1 MAIVGG
7 VRDRSS
13 ERQRQ
18 EHAGLQAKG
27 AWSMSETAA
36 PPAGVGKVRKDLDR
50 AVIRFAG
57 DSGDGM
63 QLTGEQFTTESAW
76 AGNDIATLPNFPAE
90 IRAPAGT
97 LFGVSSFQLQFG
109 SQRVYTPGDR
119 LDCLVAMN
127 PAALK
132 VHLRDLKTG
141 GLLIV
146 NTSAFDKRN
155 LDKAGYAS
163 NPLDDPTLAE
173 RYRLHKVDMTGL
185 THKAI
190 QDLALNTKEK
200 DRTKNFFA
208 LGLVS
213 WIYTRPLEPTL
224 DWIGKRFA
232 KNQAFAEANTRVL
245 KAGHAFGE
253 TAEIFAEHYT
263 VEPAEMAPGLYRA
276 MTGNRALAWGL
287 LAAAERSKVP
297 VVYGAYPITPA
308 SSVLEELAMHKR
320 FRLRTIQAE
329 DEIAAVTAAIG
340 ASFGGAIGVTGSSGP
355 GIALKGEGIG
365 LAVTAELP
373 LVVLNIQ
380 RAGPSTGMPTKTE
393 QADLMQALYGRNSES
408 PVVVLAPATPGDCF
422 YLAYEAV
429 RIAAKYMVPVI
440 VLSDGFLA
448 NGSEP
453 WLIPDPSTLP
463 PIEINYRTERE
474 GFFPYLRDP
483 ATLARPW
490 VRPGTP
496 GLEHRIGGIEKQDVT
511 GNISYDP
518 ENHDHMVR
526 TRAEKVRRV
535 AQEIPPT
542 SINGPATGDLLVV
555 GWGGT
560 YGAITAAVEQA
571 QAEGKS
577 VASIHLRHLN
587 PLPPDLGHI
596 LREYR
601 KVLVPEINSGQLVR
615 VIRAEYLVDAVGFN
629 RVRGLPLASD
639 EIHEAINQLLGGRA

>member
-1 MAIVGG
+1 
-7 VRDRSS
+7 
-13 ERQRQ
+13 
-18 EHAGLQAKG
+18 
-27 AWSMSETAA
+27 MSETAT
-36 PPAGVGKVRKDLDR
+36 PVKGAGKGRKELDR

-76 AGNDIATLPNFPAE
+76 AGNDLATLPNFPAE

-132 VHLRDLKTG
+132 VHLADLKPG

-146 NTSAFDKRN
+146 NTAAFEKRN
-155 LDKAGYAS
+155 LDKAGYPE
-163 NPLDDPTLAE
+163 NPLDAPALAE
-173 RYRLHKVDMTGL
+173 RYRLHKVDMTAL
-185 THKAI
+185 TIQAI
-190 QDLALNTKEK
+190 ADLKLDTKEK

-224 DWIGKRFA
+224 DWITKKFA
-232 KNQAFAEANTRVL
+232 KMPAIAEANTRVL

-253 TAEIFAEHYT
+253 TAEFFEESYT
-263 VEPAEMAPGLYRA
+263 IEPAEMTPGLYRA

-287 LAAAERSKVP
+287 LAAAERCKIP

-308 SSVLEELAMHKR
+308 SSVLEELALHKR
-320 FRLRTIQAE
+320 FRIRTIQAE
-329 DEIAAVTAAIG
+329 DEIAAVTSAIG
-340 ASFGGAIGVTGSSGP
+340 AAFAGAIGVTCSSGP

-373 LVVLNIQ
+373 LVIFNIQ

-393 QADLMQALYGRNSES
+393 QADLMQALYGRNSEA
-408 PVVVLAPATPGDCF
+408 PIVVLAPATPGDCF
-422 YLAYEAV
+422 YIAYEAV
-429 RIAAKYMVPVI
+429 RIAIKYMVPVM

-453 WLIPDPSTLP
+453 WLIPDPTTLP
-463 PIEINYRTERE
+463 PIEVHFRSEKE

-535 AQEIPPT
+535 GQEIPPT
-542 SINGPATGDLLVV
+542 SINGPATGDVLVV

-560 YGAITAAVEQA
+560 YGSITAAVERA
-571 QAEGKS
+571 QAEGRS

-601 KVLVPEINSGQLVR
+601 RVLVPEINSGQLVR
-615 VIRAEYLVDAVGFN
+615 VLRAEYLVDAVGFN
-629 RVRGLPLASD
+629 RVRGLPLASE
-639 EIHEAINQLLGGRA
+639 EIYDAIIQLGSQK

>member
-1 MAIVGG
+1 M
-7 VRDRSS
+7 S
-13 ERQRQ
+13 EP
-18 EHAGLQAKG
+18 AAPAKG
-27 AWSMSETAA
+27 KSLKE
-36 PPAGVGKVRKDLDR
+36 VVR
-50 AVIRFAG
+50 AVVRSAG
-57 DSGDGM
+57 DPGDGS
-63 QLTGEQFTTESAW
+63 QLPGEQFTTEPAG
-76 AGNDIATLPNFPAE
+76 AGNDIATLPNSPAE

-132 VHLRDLKTG
+132 VHLRDLKPG

-146 NTSAFDKRN
+146 NTAAFDKRN
-155 LDKAGYAS
+155 LDKAGYAAD
-163 NPLDDPTLAE
+163 PLDDPALGE

-190 QDLALNTKEK
+190 QDLDLNTKEK

-224 DWIGKRFA
+224 DWIGKKFA
-232 KNQAFAEANTRVL
+232 KNPAFAEANTRVL

-253 TAEIFAEHYT
+253 TAEIFSEHYT
-263 VEPAEMAPGLYRA
+263 IEPAEMAPGLYRA

-297 VVYGAYPITPA
+297 IVYGAYPITPA
-308 SSVLEELAMHKR
+308 SSILEELAMHKR
-320 FRLRTIQAE
+320 FRVRTIQAE

-340 ASFGGAIGVTGSSGP
+340 AAFGGAIGVTGSSGP

-373 LVVLNIQ
+373 LVIFNIQ

-422 YLAYEAV
+422 YVAYEAV
-429 RIAAKYMVPVI
+429 RIATKYMVPVI

-453 WLIPDPSTLP
+453 WLIPDPTTLP
-463 PIEINYRTERE
+463 PIDIQFRTETE
-474 GFFPYLRDP
+474 GFFPYLPDP
-483 ATLARPW
+483 ATLSRPW

-496 GLEHRIGGIEKQDVT
+496 GLEHRIGGIEKQAAPP
-511 GNISYDP
+511 NHSSDP
-518 ENHDHMVR
+518 E
-526 TRAEKVRRV
+526 RA
-535 AQEIPPT
+535 
-542 SINGPATGDLLVV
+542 
-555 GWGGT
+555 
-560 YGAITAAVEQA
+560 
-571 QAEGKS
+571 
-577 VASIHLRHLN
+577 RHHAL
-587 PLPPDLGHI
+587 
-596 LREYR
+596 
-601 KVLVPEINSGQLVR
+601 
-615 VIRAEYLVDAVGFN
+615 
-629 RVRGLPLASD
+629 
-639 EIHEAINQLLGGRA
+639 

>member
-1 MAIVGG
+1 
-7 VRDRSS
+7 
-13 ERQRQ
+13 
-18 EHAGLQAKG
+18 
-27 AWSMSETAA
+27 MSETAT
-36 PPAGVGKVRKDLDR
+36 PATSVSKSLKELDR

-132 VHLRDLKTG
+132 VHLGDLKTG

-146 NTSAFDKRN
+146 NTAAFDKRN
-155 LDKAGYAS
+155 LDKAGYAA
-163 NPLDDPTLAE
+163 NPLDDPALGE

-190 QDLALNTKEK
+190 QDLDLNTKEK

-224 DWIGKRFA
+224 DWIGKKFA
-232 KNQAFAEANTRVL
+232 KSPQFAEANTRVL

-253 TAEIFAEHYT
+253 TAEFFEESYGIA
-263 VEPAEMAPGLYRA
+263 PAEMAPGLYRA

-297 VVYGAYPITPA
+297 IVYGAYPITPA
-308 SSVLEELAMHKR
+308 SGVLEELAMHKR
-320 FRLRTIQAE
+320 FRIRTIQAE

-340 ASFGGAIGVTGSSGP
+340 AAFGGAIGVTCSSGP

-373 LVVLNIQ
+373 LVILNIQ

-422 YLAYEAV
+422 YIAYEAV

-453 WLIPDPSTLP
+453 WLIPDPTTLP
-463 PIEINYRTERE
+463 PLDVQFRTEKE

-483 ATLARPW
+483 ATLSRPW

-542 SINGPATGDLLVV
+542 SINGPATVHVLVV
-555 GWGGT
+555 GRGGT
-560 YGAITAAVEQA
+560 YGAITAAVDRA
-571 QAEGKS
+571 QGEGKS

-601 KVLVPEINSGQLVR
+601 KVLVPEINSAQLVR
-615 VIRAEYLVDAVGFN
+615 VLRAEYLVDAVGFN
-629 RVRGLPLASD
+629 RVRGLPLASE
-639 EIHEAINQLLGGRA
+639 EILEAITQLVEGHV

>member
-1 MAIVGG
+1 
-7 VRDRSS
+7 
-13 ERQRQ
+13 
-18 EHAGLQAKG
+18 
-27 AWSMSETAA
+27 MSETAA
-36 PPAGVGKVRKDLDR
+36 PTKVGKPRRELNR

-76 AGNDIATLPNFPAE
+76 AGNDVATLPNFPAE

-132 VHLRDLKTG
+132 VHLRDLKPG

-146 NTSAFDKRN
+146 NTAAFDKRN
-155 LDKAGYAS
+155 LDKAGYPA
-163 NPLDDPTLAE
+163 NPLEDPILAE
-173 RYRLHKVDMTGL
+173 RYRLHMVDMTGL
-185 THKAI
+185 THQAVS
-190 QDLALNTKEK
+190 DLPLNTKEK

-224 DWIGKRFA
+224 DWINKKFA
-232 KNQAFAEANTRVL
+232 KNKDIAEANTRVL

-253 TAEIFAEHYT
+253 TAEIFEEHYA
-263 VEPAEMAPGLYRA
+263 VERADMPAGHYRRMMGYQA
-276 MTGNRALAWGL
+276 IAWGL
-287 LAAAERSKVP
+287 LAAAERSKLP
-297 VVYGAYPITPA
+297 LVYGAYPITPA
-308 SSVLEELAMHKR
+308 SSILEELALHKR
-320 FRLRTIQAE
+320 FRVRTIQAE

-340 ASFGGAIGVTGSSGP
+340 AAFGGAIGVTGSSGP

-373 LVVLNIQ
+373 LVIFNIQ

-422 YLAYEAV
+422 YVAYEAV

-440 VLSDGFLA
+440 VLADGFLA
-448 NGSEP
+448 TGSEP
-453 WLIPDPSTLP
+453 WLIPDVTSLP
-463 PIEINYRTERE
+463 PIDVEFRTEKE

-518 ENHDHMVR
+518 DNHDHMVR

-560 YGAITAAVEQA
+560 YGSIAAAVERA
-571 QAEGKS
+571 QGEGKS

-587 PLPPDLGHI
+587 PLPPDLGHL

-615 VIRAEYLVDAVGFN
+615 VLRAEYLVDAVGFN
-629 RVRGLPLASD
+629 RVRGLPLATD
-639 EIHEAINQLLGGRA
+639 EILEAITQLLGSPA

>member
-1 MAIVGG
+1 
-7 VRDRSS
+7 
-13 ERQRQ
+13 
-18 EHAGLQAKG
+18 
-27 AWSMSETAA
+27 MSETVA
-36 PPAGVGKVRKDLDR
+36 PAQGVAKEVKELDR

-63 QLTGEQFTTESAW
+63 QLTGEQFTTESAV

-132 VHLRDLKTG
+132 VHLRDLKPG

-146 NTSAFDKRN
+146 NASAYDKRN
-155 LDKAGYAS
+155 LDKAGYPS
-163 NPLDDPTLAE
+163 NPLDDPALGE
-173 RYRLHKVDMTGL
+173 RHRLHKVDMSAL
-185 THKAI
+185 THEAI
-190 QDLALNTKEK
+190 KDLPLDTKEK

-224 DWIGKRFA
+224 DWITKKFA
-232 KNQAFAEANTRVL
+232 KNGAFLEANTRVL

-253 TAEIFAEHYT
+253 TAEIFSEHYT
-263 VEPAEMAPGLYRA
+263 VEAADMPPGLYRA

-297 VVYGAYPITPA
+297 IVYGAYPITPA
-308 SSVLEELAMHKR
+308 SSMLEELAVHKR
-320 FRLRTIQAE
+320 FRIRTIQAE
-329 DEIAAVTAAIG
+329 DEIAAATAAIG

-355 GIALKGEGIG
+355 GIALKSEAIG

-373 LVVLNIQ
+373 LVVFDIQ
-380 RAGPSTGMPTKTE
+380 RGGPSTGLPTKTE

-422 YLAYEAV
+422 YIAYEAV

-453 WLIPDPSTLP
+453 WPIPDVNTLP
-463 PIEINYRTERE
+463 PIDIQFRTEKE

-535 AQEIPPT
+535 AQEVPPT

-560 YGAITAAVEQA
+560 YGAITAAVERA
-571 QAEGKS
+571 QLDGKS
-577 VASIHLRHLN
+577 VASIHLRYMN

-601 KVLVPEINSGQLVR
+601 KILVPEINSGQLVR
-615 VIRAEYLVDAVGFN
+615 VLRAEYLVDAVGFN

-639 EIHEAINQLLGGRA
+639 EIYDAITQLLGGTS

>member
-1 MAIVGG
+1 
-7 VRDRSS
+7 
-13 ERQRQ
+13 
-18 EHAGLQAKG
+18 
-27 AWSMSETAA
+27 MSETATPVKGA
-36 PPAGVGKVRKDLDR
+36 GKVRKDLDR

-76 AGNDIATLPNFPAE
+76 AGNDLATLPNFPAE

-132 VHLRDLKTG
+132 VHLNDLKPG

-146 NTSAFDKRN
+146 NTAAFEKRN

-163 NPLDDPTLAE
+163 NPLDDAALSE
-173 RYRLHKVDMTGL
+173 RYRLHKVDMSGL
-185 THKAI
+185 THQAI
-190 QDLALNTKEK
+190 ADLKLDTKEK

-224 DWIGKRFA
+224 DWITKKFA
-232 KNQAFAEANTRVL
+232 KNAAIAEANTRVL

-253 TAEIFAEHYT
+253 TAEFFEESYQ
-263 VEPAEMAPGLYRA
+263 VEAAEMTPGLYRA

-287 LAAAERSKVP
+287 LAASQRSSLP
-297 VVYGAYPITPA
+297 IVYGAYPITPA

-320 FRLRTIQAE
+320 FRVRTIQAE
-329 DEIAAVTAAIG
+329 DEIAAATAAIG
-340 ASFGGAIGVTGSSGP
+340 ASFGGAIGVTCSSGP
-355 GIALKGEGIG
+355 GIALKGEAIG

-373 LVVLNIQ
+373 LVILNIQ

-408 PVVVLAPATPGDCF
+408 PIVVLAPATPGDCF
-422 YLAYEAV
+422 YVAYEAV
-429 RIAAKYMVPVI
+429 RIAVKYMVPVM

-453 WLIPDPSTLP
+453 WLIPDAATLP
-463 PIEINYRTERE
+463 PIDVHFRTETE

-490 VRPGTP
+490 VQPGTP

-535 AQEIPPT
+535 GQEVPPT

-560 YGAITAAVEQA
+560 YGSITAAVDRA
-571 QAEGKS
+571 QAAGKS
-577 VASIHLRHLN
+577 VASVHLRHLN

-615 VIRAEYLVDAVGFN
+615 VLRAEYLVDAVGFN
-629 RVRGLPLASD
+629 RVRGLPLASED
-639 EIHEAINQLLGGRA
+639 ILDAINQLTGSQT

>member
-1 MAIVGG
+1 
-7 VRDRSS
+7 
-13 ERQRQ
+13 
-18 EHAGLQAKG
+18 
-27 AWSMSETAA
+27 MSETAT
-36 PPAGVGKVRKDLDR
+36 PVKGAGKARKELDR

-76 AGNDIATLPNFPAE
+76 AGNDLATLPNFPAE

-132 VHLRDLKTG
+132 VHLSDLKPG

-146 NTSAFDKRN
+146 NSAAYEKRN

-163 NPLDDPTLAE
+163 NPLDDPALAE
-173 RYRLHKVDMTGL
+173 RYRLHKVDMSGL

-190 QDLALNTKEK
+190 ADLKLDTKEK

-224 DWIGKRFA
+224 DWITKRFA
-232 KNQAFAEANTRVL
+232 KNQAIAEANTRVL

-253 TAEIFAEHYT
+253 TAEFFEESYR

-287 LAAAERSKVP
+287 LAAAQRSTLP
-297 VVYGAYPITPA
+297 IVYGAYPITPA

-320 FRLRTIQAE
+320 FRVRTIQAE
-329 DEIAAVTAAIG
+329 DEIAAATAAIG
-340 ASFGGAIGVTGSSGP
+340 AAFGGAIGVTCSSGP
-355 GIALKGEGIG
+355 GIALKGEAIG

-373 LVVLNIQ
+373 LVILNIQ

-408 PVVVLAPATPGDCF
+408 PIVVLAPATPGDCF
-422 YLAYEAV
+422 YIAYEAV
-429 RIAAKYMVPVI
+429 RIAVKYMVPVM

-453 WLIPDPSTLP
+453 WLIPDPATLP
-463 PIEINYRTERE
+463 PLDVHFRTETE

-490 VRPGTP
+490 VQPGTP

-560 YGAITAAVEQA
+560 YGSITAAVERA
-571 QAEGKS
+571 QAAGKS

-615 VIRAEYLVDAVGFN
+615 VLRAEYLVDAVGFN
-629 RVRGLPLASD
+629 RVRGLPLASE
-639 EIHEAINQLLGGRA
+639 EIQEAINQLTGSQK

>member
-1 MAIVGG
+1 
-7 VRDRSS
+7 
-13 ERQRQ
+13 
-18 EHAGLQAKG
+18 
-27 AWSMSETAA
+27 MSETAT
-36 PPAGVGKVRKDLDR
+36 PVTGGRKSRKELDR

-76 AGNDIATLPNFPAE
+76 AGNDLATLPNFPAE

-132 VHLRDLKTG
+132 VHLGDLKPG

-146 NTSAFDKRN
+146 NAAAYEKRN
-155 LDKAGYAS
+155 LDKAGYAQ
-163 NPLDDPTLAE
+163 NPLDDPALAE
-173 RYRLHKVDMTGL
+173 RYRLHKVDMSGL
-185 THKAI
+185 THEAI
-190 QDLALNTKEK
+190 KDLPLNTKEK

-224 DWIGKRFA
+224 DWIGKKFA
-232 KNQAFAEANTRVL
+232 KNPQFAEANTRVL

-253 TAEIFAEHYT
+253 TAEFFEESYGIA
-263 VEPAEMAPGLYRA
+263 PAEMAPGLYRA

-287 LAAAERSKVP
+287 LAAAQRSQQP
-297 VVYGAYPITPA
+297 IVYGAYPITPA

-320 FRLRTIQAE
+320 FRIRTIQAE
-329 DEIAAVTAAIG
+329 DEIAAATAAIG
-340 ASFGGAIGVTGSSGP
+340 ASFGGAIGVTCSSGP
-355 GIALKGEGIG
+355 GIALKGEAIG
-365 LAVTAELP
+365 LAITAELP
-373 LVVLNIQ
+373 LVILNIQ

-408 PVVVLAPATPGDCF
+408 PLVVLAPATPGDCF
-422 YLAYEAV
+422 YVAYEAV
-429 RIAAKYMVPVI
+429 RIAVKYMVPVM

-453 WLIPDPSTLP
+453 WLIPDPATLP
-463 PIEINYRTERE
+463 PIDIAFRSEKE

-496 GLEHRIGGIEKQDVT
+496 GLEHRIGGLEKQDVT

-518 ENHDHMVR
+518 DNHDHMVR

-542 SINGPATGDLLVV
+542 SINGPATGDVLVV

-560 YGAITAAVEQA
+560 YGAITAAVERA
-571 QAEGKS
+571 QAEGRS

-587 PLPPDLGHI
+587 PLPPDLGHL

-615 VIRAEYLVDAVGFN
+615 VLRAEYLVDAVGFN
-629 RVRGLPLASD
+629 RVRGLPLASED
-639 EIHEAINQLLGGRA
+639 IHDAIIQLGSQK

>member
-1 MAIVGG
+1 MA
-7 VRDRSS
+7 
-13 ERQRQ
+13 
-18 EHAGLQAKG
+18 K
-27 AWSMSETAA
+27 TAA
-36 PPAGVGKVRKDLDR
+36 PVTGVAKPRRELER
-50 AVIRFAG
+50 AVVRFAG

-76 AGNDIATLPNFPAE
+76 AGNDVATLPNFPAE

-132 VHLRDLKTG
+132 VHLADLKPG

-146 NTSAFDKRN
+146 NTAAFDKRN
-155 LDKAGYAS
+155 LDKAGYAA
-163 NPLDDPTLAE
+163 NPLEEPHLGE
-173 RYRLHKVDMTGL
+173 RYRLHQIDMTRL
-185 THKAI
+185 TLEALK
-190 QDLALNTKEK
+190 DLPLNAKEK

-208 LGLVS
+208 LGVVS
-213 WIYTRPLEPTL
+213 WIFTRPLEPTL
-224 DWIGKRFA
+224 DWIKRRFS
-232 KNQAFAEANTRVL
+232 KNTDIAEANTRAL

-253 TAEIFAEHYT
+253 TAEIFSEHYT
-263 VEPAEMAPGLYRA
+263 VDAAEMAPGLYRA

-287 LAAAERSKVP
+287 LAAAERSKIP

-308 SSVLEELAMHKR
+308 SSVLEELAAHKR
-320 FRLRTIQAE
+320 FRIRTIQAE

-355 GIALKGEGIG
+355 GIALKGEAIG
-365 LAVTAELP
+365 LAVMAELP
-373 LVVLNIQ
+373 LVILNIQ
-380 RAGPSTGMPTKTE
+380 RGGPSTGLPTKTE
-393 QADLMQALYGRNSES
+393 QADLMQALYGRNSEC

-422 YLAYEAV
+422 FVSYEAV
-429 RIAAKYMVPVI
+429 RIAVKYMVPVL

-448 NGSEP
+448 SGSEP
-453 WLIPDPSTLP
+453 WLIPDPATLP
-463 PIEINYRTERE
+463 PIDVEFRTERE
-474 GFFPYLRDP
+474 SFFPYLRDP

-511 GNISYDP
+511 GNISYEP

-526 TRAEKVRRV
+526 MRAEKVRRV

-542 SINGPATGDLLVV
+542 TINGPATGDLLVV
-555 GWGGT
+555 GWGST
-560 YGAITAAVEQA
+560 YGSITAAVERA
-571 QAEGKS
+571 QAEGKA
-577 VASIHLRHLN
+577 VASVHIRHMN

-615 VIRAEYLVDAVGFN
+615 VLRAEYLVDAVGFN
-629 RVRGLPLASD
+629 RVRGLPLMTD
-639 EIHEAINQLLGGRA
+639 EIHDAITQLLGERT

>member
-1 MAIVGG
+1 
-7 VRDRSS
+7 
-13 ERQRQ
+13 
-18 EHAGLQAKG
+18 
-27 AWSMSETAA
+27 MSETAT
-36 PPAGVGKVRKDLDR
+36 PVKVAGKARKELDR

-76 AGNDIATLPNFPAE
+76 AGNDLATLPNFPAE

-132 VHLRDLKTG
+132 VHLSDLKPG

-146 NTSAFDKRN
+146 NTAAFEKRN

-163 NPLDDPTLAE
+163 NPLEDAALAE
-173 RYRLHKVDMTGL
+173 RYRLHRVDMSGL

-190 QDLALNTKEK
+190 ADLKLDTKEK

-224 DWIGKRFA
+224 DWINKKFA
-232 KNQAFAEANTRVL
+232 KSPAIAEANTRVL

-253 TAEIFAEHYT
+253 TAEFFEESYR

-287 LAAAERSKVP
+287 LAASQRSTLP
-297 VVYGAYPITPA
+297 IVYGAYPITPA

-320 FRLRTIQAE
+320 FRVRTIQAE
-329 DEIAAVTAAIG
+329 DEIAAATAAIG
-340 ASFGGAIGVTGSSGP
+340 ASFGGAIGVTCSSGP
-355 GIALKGEGIG
+355 GIALKGEAIG

-373 LVVLNIQ
+373 LVILNIQ

-408 PVVVLAPATPGDCF
+408 PIVVLAPATPGDCF
-422 YLAYEAV
+422 YIAYEAV
-429 RIAAKYMVPVI
+429 RIAVKYMVPVM

-453 WLIPDPSTLP
+453 WLIPDPTTLP
-463 PIEINYRTERE
+463 PIDVQFRTETE

-490 VRPGTP
+490 VQPGTP
-496 GLEHRIGGIEKQDVT
+496 GLEHRIGGLEKQDVT

-535 AQEIPPT
+535 GQEIPPT

-560 YGAITAAVEQA
+560 YGSITAAVERA
-571 QAEGKS
+571 QAAGTS

-615 VIRAEYLVDAVGFN
+615 VLRAEYLVDAVGFN
-629 RVRGLPLASD
+629 RVRGLPLASED
-639 EIHEAINQLLGGRA
+639 ILDAINQLSGSQK

>member
-1 MAIVGG
+1 
-7 VRDRSS
+7 
-13 ERQRQ
+13 
-18 EHAGLQAKG
+18 
-27 AWSMSETAA
+27 MSETVA
-36 PPAGVGKVRKDLDR
+36 PARGVAKDLKELDR

-63 QLTGEQFTTESAW
+63 QLTGEQFTTESAV

-132 VHLRDLKTG
+132 VHLRDLKPG

-146 NTSAFDKRN
+146 NTSAYDKRN
-155 LDKAGYAS
+155 LDKAGYPS
-163 NPLDDPTLAE
+163 NPLDDAALAE
-173 RYRLHKVDMTGL
+173 RYRLHKVDMSAL
-185 THKAI
+185 THEAI
-190 QDLALNTKEK
+190 KDLPLDTKEK

-224 DWIGKRFA
+224 DWIDKKFA
-232 KNQAFAEANTRVL
+232 KRNDIAEANRRVL

-253 TAEIFAEHYT
+253 TAEIFGEHYT
-263 VEPAEMAPGLYRA
+263 VEAADMPPGLYRA

-287 LAAAERSKVP
+287 LAAAQRSAVP
-297 VVYGAYPITPA
+297 IVYGAYPITPA
-308 SSVLEELAMHKR
+308 SSILEELAMHKR
-320 FRLRTIQAE
+320 FRIRTIQAE
-329 DEIAAVTAAIG
+329 DEIAAVTSVIG
-340 ASFGGAIGVTGSSGP
+340 AAFGGAIGVTGSSGP
-355 GIALKGEGIG
+355 GIALKSEGIG

-373 LVVLNIQ
+373 IVIFDIQ
-380 RAGPSTGMPTKTE
+380 RGGPSTGLPTKTE

-408 PVVVLAPATPGDCF
+408 PCVVIAPATPGDCF
-422 YLAYEAV
+422 YIAYEAV
-429 RIAAKYMVPVI
+429 RIAVKYMVPVF

-453 WLIPDPSTLP
+453 WLIPDVTTLP
-463 PIEINYRTERE
+463 PIDVHFRTEPE

-490 VRPGTP
+490 VKPGTP
-496 GLEHRIGGIEKQDVT
+496 GLEHRIGGLEKQDVT
-511 GNISYDP
+511 GNISYDA
-518 ENHDHMVR
+518 ENHDHMVKQ
-526 TRAEKVRRV
+526 RAEKVRRV

-560 YGAITAAVEQA
+560 YGSITAAVERA

-577 VASIHLRHLN
+577 VAQIHLRHLN

-601 KVLVPEINSGQLVR
+601 KILVPEINSGQLVR
-615 VIRAEYLVDAVGFN
+615 VLRAEYLVDAVGFN
-629 RVRGLPLASD
+629 RVRGLPLASE
-639 EIHEAINQLLGGRA
+639 EISEAIDQLLESK

>member
-1 MAIVGG
+1 MA
-7 VRDRSS
+7 
-13 ERQRQ
+13 
-18 EHAGLQAKG
+18 K
-27 AWSMSETAA
+27 TAA
-36 PPAGVGKVRKDLDR
+36 RVTGVAKPRRELER
-50 AVIRFAG
+50 AVVRFAG

-76 AGNDIATLPNFPAE
+76 AGNDVATLPNFPAE

-132 VHLRDLKTG
+132 VHLADLKPG

-146 NTSAFDKRN
+146 NTAAFDKRN
-155 LDKAGYAS
+155 LDKAGYAA
-163 NPLDDPTLAE
+163 NPLEEPHLGE
-173 RYRLHKVDMTGL
+173 RYRLHQIDMTRL
-185 THKAI
+185 TLEALK
-190 QDLALNTKEK
+190 DLPLNAKEK

-208 LGLVS
+208 LGVVS
-213 WIYTRPLEPTL
+213 WIFTRPLEPTL
-224 DWIGKRFA
+224 DWIKRRFS
-232 KNQAFAEANTRVL
+232 KNTDIAEANTRAL

-253 TAEIFAEHYT
+253 TAEIFSEHYT
-263 VEPAEMAPGLYRA
+263 IDAAEMAPGLYRA

-287 LAAAERSKVP
+287 LAAAERSKIP

-308 SSVLEELAMHKR
+308 SSVLEELAAHKR
-320 FRLRTIQAE
+320 FRIRTIQAE

-355 GIALKGEGIG
+355 GIALKGEAIG
-365 LAVTAELP
+365 LAVMAELP
-373 LVVLNIQ
+373 LVILNIQ
-380 RAGPSTGMPTKTE
+380 RGGPSTGLPTKTE
-393 QADLMQALYGRNSES
+393 QADLMQALYGRNSEC

-422 YLAYEAV
+422 FVSYEAV
-429 RIAAKYMVPVI
+429 RIAVKYMVPVL

-448 NGSEP
+448 SGSEP
-453 WLIPDPSTLP
+453 WLIPDPATLP
-463 PIEINYRTERE
+463 PIDVDFRTERE

-511 GNISYDP
+511 GNISYEP

-526 TRAEKVRRV
+526 MRAEKVRRV
-535 AQEIPPT
+535 AQEIPPIT
-542 SINGPATGDLLVV
+542 INGPATGDLLVV
-555 GWGGT
+555 GWGST
-560 YGAITAAVEQA
+560 YGSITAAVARA
-571 QAEGKS
+571 QAEGKA
-577 VASIHLRHLN
+577 VASVHIRHMN

-615 VIRAEYLVDAVGFN
+615 VLRAEYLVDAVGFN
-629 RVRGLPLASD
+629 RVRGLPLMSD
-639 EIHEAINQLLGGRA
+639 EIHDAITQLLGERT

>member
-1 MAIVGG
+1 MAQIATPATG
-7 VRDRSS
+7 
-13 ERQRQ
+13 
-18 EHAGLQAKG
+18 AAK
-27 AWSMSETAA
+27 S
-36 PPAGVGKVRKDLDR
+36 RKALDR

-76 AGNDIATLPNFPAE
+76 AGNDLATLPNFPAE

-146 NTSAFDKRN
+146 NTQAFDKRN
-155 LDKAGYAS
+155 LDKAGYAA
-163 NPLDDPTLAE
+163 NPLDDATLAE

-185 THKAI
+185 THEAI
-190 QDLALNTKEK
+190 KDLALNTKEK

-224 DWIGKRFA
+224 DWIQKRFA
-232 KNQAFAEANTRVL
+232 KNKDIAEANTRVL
-245 KAGHAFGE
+245 KAGHAYGE
-253 TAEIFAEHYT
+253 TAEIFSEHYAI
-263 VEPAEMAPGLYRA
+263 EAAEMAPGLYRA

-287 LAAAERSKVP
+287 LAASQRSKLP
-297 VVYGAYPITPA
+297 IVYGAYPITPA
-308 SSVLEELAMHKR
+308 SDILHELAMHKR
-320 FRLRTIQAE
+320 FRVRTIQAE

-340 ASFGGAIGVTGSSGP
+340 ASFGGAIGVTASSGP

-373 LVVLNIQ
+373 LVILNIQ

-393 QADLMQALYGRNSES
+393 QADLMQALYGRNSEA

-422 YLAYEAV
+422 YIAYEAV
-429 RIAAKYMVPVI
+429 RIATKYMVPVI

-453 WLIPDPSTLP
+453 WLIPDANTLP
-463 PIEINYRTERE
+463 PIEIQFRTERE

-571 QAEGKS
+571 QTAGKS

-601 KVLVPEINSGQLVR
+601 RVLVPEINTGQLVR
-615 VIRAEYLVDAVGFN
+615 VLRAEYLVDAVGFN

-639 EIHEAINQLLGGRA
+639 EIHEAINQLLGSKA